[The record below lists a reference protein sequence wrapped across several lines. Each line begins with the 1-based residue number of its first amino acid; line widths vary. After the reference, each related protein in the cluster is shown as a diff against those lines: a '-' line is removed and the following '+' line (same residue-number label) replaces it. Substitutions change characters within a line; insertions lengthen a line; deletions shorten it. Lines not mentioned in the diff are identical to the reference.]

1 MGTEPI
7 DPIDSTACVIEQTLP
22 LLSPAQVDL
31 GLTGGLAVAVDET
44 FAMSYR
50 IHLDQTSWI
59 DHVPGWLSG
68 GAALMEMLIQT
79 AAWEQRTRWMYTRVV
94 DEPRLTAEYP
104 VISDAPQPVLRYL
117 ADVLS
122 ARYEQ
127 RYHRLWMN
135 HYRDHNDGT
144 GWHADRPADKQ
155 RESVIPV
162 LSLGASRRF
171 LIRPVAGGASTI
183 VAARDGDL
191 VVMGGRC
198 QRDYQHSVPKVARFT
213 GPRVSLN
220 FSSVPR

>member
-1 MGTEPI
+1 VGTEPI

-31 GLTGGLAVAVDET
+31 GLTGGLEVAVDET

-122 ARYEQ
+122 ARYER

>member
-1 MGTEPI
+1 MGNGP
-7 DPIDSTACVIEQTLP
+7 IEQTLP
-22 LLSPAQVDL
+22 LLGPAQIDPA
-31 GLTGGLAVAVDET
+31 LTGGLDVTVDGT
-44 FAMSYR
+44 FAMSTR
-50 IHLDQTSWI
+50 IQLDETSWV

-68 GAALMEMLIQT
+68 GATLMEMLIRT
-79 AAWEQRTRWMYTRVV
+79 ATWEQRTRWMYTRVV

-104 VISDAPQPVLRYL
+104 VISDAPQPVLHYL

-122 ARYEQ
+122 TRYEQ

-155 RESVIPV
+155 AESVIPV
-162 LSLGASRRF
+162 LSLGATRRF
-171 LIRPVAGGASTI
+171 LIRPVSGGASTTI
-183 VAARDGDL
+183 VARDGDL

-198 QRDYQHSVPKVARFT
+198 QRDYQHSVPKFARFT